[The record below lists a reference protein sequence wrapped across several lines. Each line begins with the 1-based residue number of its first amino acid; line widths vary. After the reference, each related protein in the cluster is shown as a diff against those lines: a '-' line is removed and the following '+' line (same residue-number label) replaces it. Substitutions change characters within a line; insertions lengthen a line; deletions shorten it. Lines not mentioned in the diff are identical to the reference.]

1 MSGAEVITVER
12 RRRWSLADKR
22 RIVGEALAPGG
33 SVNAVA
39 RRHELHAS
47 QLFAWC
53 KAAREGL
60 LDDPTSVVAA
70 GRGFAPVVVED
81 KPSAPMPAV
90 SSPSPL
96 SGRMEI
102 VLSNGHRVVVDAS
115 VDVAA
120 LGRVLEVLERQ

>member
-70 GRGFAPVVVED
+70 GRGFAPV
-81 KPSAPMPAV
+81 